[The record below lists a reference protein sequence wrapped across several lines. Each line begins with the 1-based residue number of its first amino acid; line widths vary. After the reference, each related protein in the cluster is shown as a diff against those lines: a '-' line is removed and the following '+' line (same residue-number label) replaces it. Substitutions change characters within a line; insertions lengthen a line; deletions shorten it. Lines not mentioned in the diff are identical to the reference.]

1 MSQMK
6 RPMCSMHVVWVLEI
20 IYVRS
25 SSWSAILS
33 WLLSCHVM
41 EQGLYVCTVPQDL
54 HDLQS
59 CTKQIGSC
67 NCESSCLQ
75 WENEA
80 YLGRDCNNQ
89 HSGHREVNQ
98 WSENASD
105 IVCILILTP
114 ITGWMSNS
122 FLVWVLPFINRRGIS
137 FFFQK
142 MSGSVWEVVSKNNS
156 DNCFLLVGGFAS
168 ILERSK
174 RMKEWI
180 GCSQGK
186 A

>member
-1 MSQMK
+1 MYFNPDSYHRLDVQLLPSVSASFHKQK
-6 RPMCSMHVVWVLEI
+6 RHL
-20 IYVRS
+20 
-25 SSWSAILS
+25 
-33 WLLSCHVM
+33 
-41 EQGLYVCTVPQDL
+41 
-54 HDLQS
+54 
-59 CTKQIGSC
+59 
-67 NCESSCLQ
+67 
-75 WENEA
+75 
-80 YLGRDCNNQ
+80 
-89 HSGHREVNQ
+89 
-98 WSENASD
+98 
-105 IVCILILTP
+105 
-114 ITGWMSNS
+114 
-122 FLVWVLPFINRRGIS
+122 F